1 MPLPFAA
8 LERDVNA
15 AILGSLTNAVAIVE
29 GQRFSVIFEREY
41 AEDFG
46 AVDASTPFCTG
57 AASALGALDRGASL
71 LIERAGSTSLW
82 QVLRGEPDRTNA
94 GLVTL
99 HLAPVEE
106 PADGGANDYS
116 PLQTAQE
123 GGNVHA

>member
-46 AVDASTPFCTG
+46 TVDASTPICTG
-57 AASALGALDRGASL
+57 PAAPLVAFERGGTIT
-71 LIERAGSTSLW
+71 IEHGGSTAEWLVTRS
-82 QVLRGEPDRTNA
+82 EPDRTNG

-99 HLAPVEE
+99 HLAPVE
-106 PADGGANDYS
+106 
-116 PLQTAQE
+116 QE
-123 GGNVHA
+123 

>member
-29 GQRFSVIFEREY
+29 GQRFGCADTLRIPVIFEREY

-46 AVDASTPFCTG
+46 TVDASTPICTG
-57 AASALGALDRGASL
+57 PAAPLVAF
-71 LIERAGSTSLW
+71 ERGSTITIEHDGRAAEWLVARS
-82 QVLRGEPDRTNA
+82 EPDRTNG

-99 HLAPVEE
+99 HLAPVE
-106 PADGGANDYS
+106 
-116 PLQTAQE
+116 QE
-123 GGNVHA
+123 

>member
-46 AVDASTPFCTG
+46 GTVDASDPICTG
-57 AASALGALDRGASL
+57 PAAPLAVFERGGTIT
-71 LIERAGSTSLW
+71 IEHGGSTAKWLVTRS
-82 QVLRGEPDRTNA
+82 EPDRTNG

-106 PADGGANDYS
+106 PDD
-116 PLQTAQE
+116 
-123 GGNVHA
+123 VHP